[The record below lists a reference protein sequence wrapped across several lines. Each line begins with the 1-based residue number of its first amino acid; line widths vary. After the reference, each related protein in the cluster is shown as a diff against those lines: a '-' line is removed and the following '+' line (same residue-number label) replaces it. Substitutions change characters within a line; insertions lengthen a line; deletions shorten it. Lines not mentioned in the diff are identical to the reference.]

1 MTEQTRL
8 DIDFNSN
15 EIEGMEPEMDGG
27 FDLMNGG
34 GDDDH
39 DDGDDEGMGPVVDTG
54 NVRESDVLGIGADEL
69 SSRNMDDAGDGGD
82 GDQDLTRSR
91 PRSNTPKVSQ
101 LSLHYRR
108 ALSQLQVI
116 PLTSTTNT
124 SGTSLNLKCARCITK
139 NSECTPKEGGTA
151 HDACSSCTSDHVGC
165 SLCQSAY
172 WATEFDRFW
181 SSFSSIHRLL
191 SESNASNAV
200 TTELES
206 VYKGLVHFTS
216 INRGLIHYANKDQK
230 TLINSVR
237 KSQKLP
243 KL

>member
-1 MTEQTRL
+1 
-8 DIDFNSN
+8 
-15 EIEGMEPEMDGG
+15 MEPEMDGG

-34 GDDDH
+34 DDDDDDD
-39 DDGDDEGMGPVVDTG
+39 DDGDLGPVVDTG
-54 NVRESDVLGIGADEL
+54 IARESDMLGIGADEL
-69 SSRNMDDAGDGGD
+69 PSRNMDNAGDGGD
-82 GDQDLTRSR
+82 MTRSR
-91 PRSNTPKVSQ
+91 PRSNNPKVSQ
-101 LSLHYRR
+101 LSLHFQR
-108 ALSQLQVI
+108 ATSQLQVI
-116 PLTSTTNT
+116 PSTSTTNT
-124 SGTSLNLKCARCITK
+124 SGTSLSLKCARCITK
-139 NSECTPKEGGTA
+139 NSECTPNEGGTA

-191 SESNASNAV
+191 SDSNASNAV

-206 VYKGLVHFTS
+206 VYKGLVHFIS